1 MATKAGVIITMTKRN
16 PCSFLKEY
24 MSTSG
29 YVIREWQRGYVQDR
43 SVKDQLYLISP
54 GVGGEMDERW
64 YDYIDVKLLKGHWTN
79 KRPPVSKKSFW
90 RRAK

>member
-1 MATKAGVIITMTKRN
+1 MTHKRN
-16 PCSFLKEY
+16 PCTYKVIKYTSIGIKE
-24 MSTSG
+24 
-29 YVIREWQRGYVQDR
+29 EWQRGYIQDR
-43 SVKDQLYLISP
+43 SVKNQQYLISP

-64 YDYIDVKLLKGHWTN
+64 YDYKDVKLTKGHWTN

>member
-1 MATKAGVIITMTKRN
+1 MGVISMTKRN
-16 PCSFLKEY
+16 PCTYLKEY
-24 MSTSG
+24 MNSQG
-29 YVIREWQRGYVQDR
+29 YIVQEWQRGYVQDR
-43 SVKDQLYLISP
+43 QVKNQQYLISP

-64 YDYIDVKLLKGHWTN
+64 YSFNEVKLTKGHWTN